1 MGRPSTIRLLPA
13 AVREALNGWLRD
25 PAITQVEATARVNAL
40 LADLD
45 PGHSPVSRKA
55 VNRFDLSMREVGRN
69 IQESREIADL
79 WIDKLGSAPGGKL
92 GHLVVEIIRTVAFGA
107 AQVLARGE
115 ISAESLPDVLDSV
128 NKLALAAQRLERSS
142 AESERRERR
151 IRAEERQ
158 RAAEEAAETAGRAA
172 SEGGLSAGTVAEI
185 RNKILGISA

>member
-13 AVREALNGWLRD
+13 SVREALNGWLRD
-25 PAITQVEATARVNAL
+25 PAITQAEATARVNAL
-40 LADLD
+40 LAEVD
-45 PGHSPVSRKA
+45 PGHSPVSRMA

-79 WIDKLGSAPGGKL
+79 WIDKLGSQPGGRL
-92 GHLVVEIIRTVAFGA
+92 GHLVVEIIRSVAFGA

-115 ISAESLPDVLDSV
+115 INAESLPDVLDSV

-158 RAAEEAAETAGRAA
+158 RAAEAA
-172 SEGGLSAGTVAEI
+172 SEVAASAGGLSAGTVADI
-185 RNKILGISA
+185 KRRILGVAA